1 MRQIALACL
10 LSFWNKIPETHLP
23 ATGWPWSIPKP
34 ARLSKRF
41 HSSRSCCNCILT
53 TPTATSWQLRLCNV
67 QAALPKRKRCWKT
80 ALTPRSEPGINMLCQ
95 RWLVCSTNSVN
106 HKGHKGN
113 QKPIAFIFLRV
124 LCGCRFLLVALF
136 CRRFRQHLRRGFQ
149 PALDAALHQPGSVL
163 IELDKDP
170 VEPGS
175 HRLPFA
181 LEQRVQ
187 RVFGH
192 HFRPHR
198 PPG

>member
-1 MRQIALACL
+1 MLHWIEPRMAL
-10 LSFWNKIPETHLP
+10 
-23 ATGWPWSIPKP
+23 WSIPVHWP
-34 ARLSKRF
+34 NSRQVLRATLWSFERASFITRRNSKIIRKNPIWRTRRNPVIR
-41 HSSRSCCNCILT
+41 HSGTQPKTLDISK
-53 TPTATSWQLRLCNV
+53 V
-67 QAALPKRKRCWKT
+67 AAET
-80 ALTPRSEPGINMLCQ
+80 ALCPC
-95 RWLVCSTNSVN
+95 W
-106 HKGHKGN
+106 
-113 QKPIAFIFLRV
+113 
-124 LCGCRFLLVALF
+124 LLVGAFLG
-136 CRRFRQHLRRGFQ
+136 RRLRQHLRRGFQ
-149 PALDAALHQPGSVL
+149 ATLDAALHQPGSVL